1 MKLSESLPYLVGVP
15 TATEPTPHS
24 PATEPLP
31 VDTNLR
37 IKKKTVEI
45 KCYGYTLKMLRK

>member
-37 IKKKTVEI
+37 I
-45 KCYGYTLKMLRK
+45 